1 MKTYCGGISVLVLER
16 KINRTPTRTMTIFIK
31 KEAVPP
37 SFSKNNNGVN
47 LAPTRLNESA
57 YIPERK
63 RMKPMTVMIFL
74 FIKY

>member
-1 MKTYCGGISVLVLER
+1 M
-16 KINRTPTRTMTIFIK
+16 K

-47 LAPTRLNESA
+47 LAPTKLKERA

-63 RMKPMTVMIFL
+63 RMNPMMVMICL